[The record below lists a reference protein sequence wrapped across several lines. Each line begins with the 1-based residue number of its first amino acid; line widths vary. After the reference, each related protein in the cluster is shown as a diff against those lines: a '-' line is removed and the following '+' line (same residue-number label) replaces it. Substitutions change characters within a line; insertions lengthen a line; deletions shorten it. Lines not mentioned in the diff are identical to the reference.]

1 MLRLGYLYPGRIL
14 LYGNSDKI
22 VCGWEAELF
31 RHPGSGSFRKNRK
44 EVFVMSQLLADL
56 QQNLSFVLVSALIV
70 AVIILL
76 SRLGERFLPDLHR
89 PSKARF
95 VTIVG
100 ICAALAAVLYTL
112 DFPLPFLAPDFYKLD
127 FSELPVILCGF
138 YLGPTAAVTCEA
150 IKIVLK
156 LLLKGTT
163 TAFVGDL
170 ANFVVGCSFVIPA
183 VILYHIHKTRKW
195 AVWGLVAGTLVMTV
209 FGSFF
214 NAVYLLP
221 KFAQLYFGS
230 DLSRIIAMGGAVN
243 PAISSVTTFV
253 VLAVAPL
260 NLIKGVLISVLTL
273 LLYKRVARPLFGK

>member
-1 MLRLGYLYPGRIL
+1 
-14 LYGNSDKI
+14 
-22 VCGWEAELF
+22 
-31 RHPGSGSFRKNRK
+31 
-44 EVFVMSQLLADL
+44 MSQLLADL

-127 FSELPVILCGF
+127 FSELPVIL
-138 YLGPTAAVTCEA
+138 
-150 IKIVLK
+150 
-156 LLLKGTT
+156 
-163 TAFVGDL
+163 
-170 ANFVVGCSFVIPA
+170 
-183 VILYHIHKTRKW
+183 YHIHKTRKW
-195 AVWGLVAGTLVMTV
+195 AIWGLVAGTLVMTV